1 MAWLATVSSAVVF
14 SARTG
19 HALDAAREAAVAGA
33 VMLVA
38 ILILSSAR
46 ERHARVVAAGLV
58 ALVAVAEL
66 LWWNAAS
73 RLNAPSRN
81 LYAVLEAPTSP
92 DATPIALLETSIAAD
107 HRRPQPPPRARVRP
121 R

>member
-1 MAWLATVSSAVVF
+1 
-14 SARTG
+14 
-19 HALDAAREAAVAGA
+19 
-33 VMLVA
+33 MLVA

-73 RLNAPSRN
+73 RLNAQSRN
-81 LYAVLEAPTSP
+81 LYAVLEAPTGAE
-92 DATPIALLETSIAAD
+92 ATAIALLETSIAAD
-107 HRRPQPPPRARVRP
+107 HRRGAPPPAGVPRP
-121 R
+121 RRPWPNPPKCPGGESTHRLQTPRTRFSPPPFSP

>member
-1 MAWLATVSSAVVF
+1 
-14 SARTG
+14 
-19 HALDAAREAAVAGA
+19 
-33 VMLVA
+33 MLVA

-73 RLNAPSRN
+73 RLNAQSRN
-81 LYAVLEAPTSP
+81 LYAVLEAPTGAE
-92 DATPIALLETSIAAD
+92 ATAIALLETSIAAD
-107 HRRPQPPPRARVRP
+107 HRRGGHPRPATLGPGRARAHLPPVCGCGGTQRRQP
-121 R
+121 TRLP